1 MRYKIASLAAAA
13 IVLGGVQIAPAADMA
28 VKAPMAA
35 PVPYLFNWTGLYLG
49 VNAGWGFDRRNI
61 DLAPGTG
68 MAVFFAANEF
78 PTSIAPDAN
87 GFIGG
92 GQIGYNWQ
100 MQNFVYGIEADFQ
113 GSAIKGNQ
121 TLSPTPVIFV
131 PFNTNGEKKL
141 TWFGTVR
148 GRLGLAANNWLFYVT
163 GGLAYGETELSL
175 NTVPVGFACGPGFTC
190 AIGSTS
196 KVRAGWTAG
205 GGVEYGLTP
214 NWILRAEYLYIDLG
228 SLSQNVTGSAGPGFV
243 FIESTRFNEHIVR
256 GAISYKF

>member
-13 IVLGGVQIAPAADMA
+13 IVFGGVQIAPAADMA

-175 NTVPVGFACGPGFTC
+175 NTVPVGFACGPGFTNC
-190 AIGSTS
+190 NNSTTGVSVPAGNGS
-196 KVRAGWTAG
+196 VQNNFLGTAWDPNG
-205 GGVEYGLTP
+205 GYYYGRL
-214 NWILRAEYLYIDLG
+214 I
-228 SLSQNVTGSAGPGFV
+228 
-243 FIESTRFNEHIVR
+243 FN
-256 GAISYKF
+256 F